1 MGIFKQPL
9 SDFRLTISQNPIFDI
24 LFAVE
29 SQITSTG
36 DHGLYHWRRV
46 HLAESCVLFFFK
58 SENICRTDNKDKW
71 EAQDSMYLQTASL
84 DRIEHKK
91 FLQQVF
97 TVCGHVE
104 RNTVL
109 SS

>member
-1 MGIFKQPL
+1 M
-9 SDFRLTISQNPIFDI
+9 DFIIGAWCIWLR
-24 LFAVE
+24 AVF
-29 SQITSTG
+29 
-36 DHGLYHWRRV
+36 
-46 HLAESCVLFFFK
+46 FFFK

>member
-1 MGIFKQPL
+1 M
-9 SDFRLTISQNPIFDI
+9 DFVTGAWRIWLK
-24 LFAVE
+24 AV
-29 SQITSTG
+29 
-36 DHGLYHWRRV
+36 YFV
-46 HLAESCVLFFFK
+46 FCFFFFNLK
-58 SENICRTDNKDKW
+58 IFVDYNNGEW
-71 EAQDSMYLQTASL
+71 EAQGLTYLQTASL

-104 RNTVL
+104 RDAVL